1 MYVDIIFLIS
11 KVCMYVQI
19 MPQLPKMR
27 IKGACV
33 ISSVAR
39 YDASEILLARLVS
52 PDAIVR
58 KDELILHQMKVSLMI
73 FTLTQG

>member
-1 MYVDIIFLIS
+1 MYA
-11 KVCMYVQI
+11 QI

-39 YDASEILLARLVS
+39 YGTSEILLARLVS
-52 PDAIVR
+52 PDAFVR

-73 FTLTQG
+73 FAPTQG